1 MTGTAMLL
9 AAAAPKSS
17 GSSATSYLLILVLIA
32 VMMLV
37 FFRSNRRRQQTAQN
51 TQRQVVNG
59 ARVLT
64 VHGIYGT
71 VRDGDDKNLMI
82 EVAPGVQIKMMRQAV
97 RQVLPDDTPDG
108 VLNTMPDTDA
118 AGSVPDEADQQA
130 EGDDASARP
139 QQSSDLNR

>member
-1 MTGTAMLL
+1 MTGTAIVL
-9 AAAAPKSS
+9 AAAPKSS
-17 GSSATSYLLILVLIA
+17 GSSATSYLLILVLIV

-37 FFRSNRRRQQTAQN
+37 FFRSNRRRQQSAQN

-71 VRDGDDKNLMI
+71 VRDGDDKNLMV

-97 RQVLPDDTPDG
+97 RSVLPDDTPDG
-108 VLNTMPDTDA
+108 MLATVPESDGA
-118 AGSVPDEADQQA
+118 SPAPDEASQQA

>member
-1 MTGTAMLL
+1 MTGTAMIL

-17 GSSATSYLLILVLIA
+17 SSATSYLLIFVLIA

-51 TQRQVVNG
+51 TQRQVTNG
-59 ARVLT
+59 ARVVT

-82 EVAPGVQIKMMRQAV
+82 EVAPGVQIKMLRQAV

-118 AGSVPDEADQQA
+118 AGSAPGEADEQA

>member
-1 MTGTAMLL
+1 MIL

-17 GSSATSYLLILVLIA
+17 SSATSYLLIFVLIA
-32 VMMLV
+32 VMLLV
-37 FFRSNRRRQQTAQN
+37 FFRSNRRRQQTAQT

-59 ARVLT
+59 ARVVT

-71 VRDGDDKNLMI
+71 VRDGDDKTLMV
-82 EVAPGVQIKMMRQAV
+82 EVAPGVQIRMLRQAV
-97 RQVLPDDTPDG
+97 RSVLPDDTPDG

-118 AGSVPDEADQQA
+118 AGSAPDEADQQA